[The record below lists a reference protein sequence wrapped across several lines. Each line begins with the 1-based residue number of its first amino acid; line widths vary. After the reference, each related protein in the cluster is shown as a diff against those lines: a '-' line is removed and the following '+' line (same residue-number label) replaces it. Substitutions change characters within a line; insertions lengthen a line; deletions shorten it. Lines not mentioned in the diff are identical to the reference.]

1 MSARSREARKNRTI
15 QRIRIVL
22 LVAVVATVGWVVAL
36 LLRERTEQQQGRP
49 TEPDPSGALEQA
61 DEDMVTVGEGFERT
75 ASEGDRALFTVR
87 GEKYAVDEDR
97 VVYLDGV
104 EIIIYSEDD
113 TTYTVESPEATFE
126 QERREARLSGGV
138 TLTGPD
144 GLLLETE
151 AIEVLQRGRQVVSA
165 GEVYFR
171 LGERLHGRGDRLRV
185 LLRAR
190 RYHLIGHA
198 RIASLE
204 GAERPFVVTA
214 QRLTVDRTR
223 HLVEADE
230 GPVRLEHSEDWLLA
244 DRMVVFLDEAEE
256 RAQYVRAGEWVVA
269 ELRSG
274 AALERTDGV
283 ETTAEEATAGDGGKA
298 ESAQKPT
305 GTDPPPGPGGLSW
318 VRMHTASL
326 DMELTS
332 DGRHPREVHLEGG
345 PGGRAR
351 LRAFAAGGGPV
362 HRLDAPRI
370 DGRFMKGRPHRF
382 EAEEDVDLAVI
393 DDPEAVDE
401 AVEAEL
407 EAWRAVL
414 FRGRDR
420 AEAPLPEAR
429 AERRARGR
437 RAEATF
443 DSAGQLETV
452 TLIDDVV
459 IIDRERRAEGM
470 RGVFR
475 VADDAAE
482 VTGHPAT
489 VVTPRV
495 EMEAPTVVYTR
506 SEGLLHGAGGVRAR
520 MERTGETTLDGTP
533 LAEGDGP
540 VWVEAEQGFFREDP
554 RTFLFTGSVR
564 AWRGRNLLTGSRL
577 RGDDAEQRLTAS
589 GDVRTLWIAAEEAA
603 AGADET
609 PGDGDADAGDPGDGT
624 GEGAAAFG
632 EGPIEVTGDEMV
644 YRPRDRVLV
653 YTGDVVSEQGGR
665 ILACRELEMTLA
677 PEGAESGR
685 LEKLVCT
692 GDVRM
697 SDPGT
702 ESKGR
707 RTLSGHRAVYDPRER
722 TVDVTAAPEG
732 QVVMEDREGNVLQG
746 PRMIYEIEQ
755 DRVRVLP
762 LADEAEETPEEDA
775 PGEDAPDDAA
785 EERAR

>member
-1 MSARSREARKNRTI
+1 MAPRSREARKNRTI

-22 LVAVVATVGWVVAL
+22 LVAVVATVGWVAWL
-36 LLRERTEQQQGRP
+36 LVRERTEQQQQP
-49 TEPDPSGALEQA
+49 TEPNPSGALEQA
-61 DEDMVTVGEGFERT
+61 DDGMVTVGEGFERT

-87 GEKYAVDEDR
+87 GDKYAVDEDR

-113 TTYTVESPEATFE
+113 TTYRVESPEATFE

-151 AIEVLQRGRQVVSA
+151 ALEVLQRGRQVVSA

-190 RYHLIGHA
+190 RYHLVGHA

-204 GAERPFVVTA
+204 GAERPFVLTA

-256 RAQYVRAGEWVVA
+256 RTQYVRAGNWVVA

-274 AALERTDGV
+274 DALGRPGGA
-283 ETTAEEATAGDGGKA
+283 ETPDDAEGGDGGEA
-298 ESAQKPT
+298 GTATPPT
-305 GTDPPPGPGGLSW
+305 GPGTETVPRAEDLA
-318 VRMHTASL
+318 RIRLHTASL

-370 DGRFMKGRPHRF
+370 DGRFEEGRPHRF
-382 EAEEDVDLAVI
+382 EAEEEVDLAVI
-393 DDPEAVDE
+393 DDPRAVAEAVD
-401 AVEAEL
+401 AEL

-414 FRGRDR
+414 FQGEDP
-420 AEAPLPEAR
+420 AETPLPEAS
-429 AERRARGR
+429 AGRRARGR
-437 RAEATF
+437 RAEAAF
-443 DSAGQLETV
+443 DATGELETV

-459 IIDRERRAEGM
+459 VIDRDRRAEGV
-470 RGVFR
+470 RGLFR

-482 VTGHPAT
+482 VTGDPAT

-495 EMEAPTVVYTR
+495 EMEAPTIVYTR
-506 SEGLLHGAGGVRAR
+506 SEGLLHGTGGVRAR
-520 MERTGETTLDGTP
+520 MERTEETTLDGTP
-533 LAEGDGP
+533 LAEGEGP
-540 VWVEAEQGFFREDP
+540 VWVEAEQGFFREAP

-564 AWRGRNLLTGSRL
+564 AWRGQNLLTGSQL
-577 RGDDAEQRLTAS
+577 RGDDADQKLTAS
-589 GDVRTLWIAAEEAA
+589 GDVRTLWVPAEETAA
-603 AGADET
+603 
-609 PGDGDADAGDPGDGT
+609 GDGT
-624 GEGAAAFG
+624 NEGGTPDAVG
-632 EGPIEVTGDEMV
+632 QGPIEVTGDEMV

-665 ILACRELEMTLA
+665 TLACRELEMALA

-685 LEKLVCT
+685 LEKLTCT

-697 SDPGT
+697 SDPGAD
-702 ESKGR
+702 SKGR
-707 RTLSGHRAVYDPRER
+707 RTLRGHRAVYSPGER
-722 TVDVTAAPEG
+722 TVDVTAAPDG
-732 QVVMEDREGNVLQG
+732 QVVMEDRQGNVLQG
-746 PRMIYEIEQ
+746 PRMIYEIER

-762 LADEAEETPEEDA
+762 LEDEAEEAAEDGPPAEDA
-775 PGEDAPDDAA
+775 PEGAT
-785 EERAR
+785 EESGR